1 MNNIYIFE
9 QSVYIHDRM
18 MLHHKSL
25 RNFYD
30 SHWNG
35 NAITLIKLL
44 LLAAVQVVKNDNF
57 HCIQW
62 RKFHQNDI
70 SIISVLMNYAS
81 P

>member
-1 MNNIYIFE
+1 MNDIYIFQ

-18 MLHHKSL
+18 MRHHKSL

-35 NAITLIKLL
+35 NAIILMKLSS
-44 LLAAVQVVKNDNF
+44 LAAVQVVKNDNF

-70 SIISVLMNYAS
+70 SVISVLMNYAS